1 MEIVTVKGEVRKE
14 FGKKATKAI
23 RGAKRIPCVLYGV
36 DSLIHFTTTLKDV
49 KTLIYTPDFKLA
61 EVEVDGQKYRSIIK
75 DIQWHPV
82 TDEIIHIDFLKLIEG
97 HSVKLEVPVRFVGVS
112 PGVKAGGKLQQ
123 KVRRVK
129 IKTVPEH
136 MVSEL
141 ELDISKMELGQSIR
155 VRDIK
160 VNENIEIIQQPGTPV
175 ATVEIPRALRSAASA
190 AAKEVK

>member
-23 RGAKRIPCVLYGV
+23 RDAKRIPCVLYGV

-129 IKTVPEH
+129 IKTVPEY

-160 VNENIEIIQQPGTPV
+160 VNENIEIMQQPGTPV

-190 AAKEVK
+190 AAKEAK